1 MSVARFRIDNAT
13 GLRFDSRSDIYSD
26 AGAEEEVLNVGI
38 GKGAIIDSIYAH
50 SLETTHTTRLVLSI
64 MDVTGGNSTRRPF
77 FVANLAPKETVL
89 CASKST
95 PITIDNGQKIT
106 VANTL
111 ISSTGTAVDVNVYV
125 YYREYDVT

>member
-13 GLRFDSRSDIYSD
+13 GLRLASASDIYTD
-26 AGAEEEVLNVGI
+26 AGTEADVLSVGS

-64 MDVTGGNSTRRPF
+64 MDVGGGTQTRRPF

-111 ISSTGTAVDVNVYV
+111 ISSTGTAVDVNVYI